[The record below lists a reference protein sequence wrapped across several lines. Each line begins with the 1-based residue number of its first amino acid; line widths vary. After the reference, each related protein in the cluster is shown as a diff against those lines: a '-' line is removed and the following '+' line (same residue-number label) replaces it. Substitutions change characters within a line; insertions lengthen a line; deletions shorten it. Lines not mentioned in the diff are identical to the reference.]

1 MSAITNPQ
9 SVIKSNG
16 QDVTLTWIKSDDLS
30 SFKPYYQVYGILFN
44 QTGEI
49 LLIQEKGKWKIPGGT
64 PETGETDVDTL
75 KRELTEEAD
84 VTVSKVIPLG
94 AQRVDYPNNPN
105 KQEGDLYYQLRYIC
119 LVDELLPQTPDPDT
133 GIVNPR
139 KFVPADQITEYVKWG
154 EVGNAM
160 FADAIM
166 LHKQKLNSN

>member
-1 MSAITNPQ
+1 MNTITNIQ
-9 SVIKSNG
+9 SIIKSNG

-30 SFKPYYQVYGILFN
+30 PFKPYYQVYGIVFN
-44 QTGEI
+44 QAGEI

-64 PETGETDVDTL
+64 PEGKETDIDTL

-84 VTVSKVIPLG
+84 VTVSKVLPLG

-105 KQEGDLYYQLRYIC
+105 KQEGNLYYQLRYIC

-133 GIVNPR
+133 GITNPR
-139 KFVPADQITEYVKWG
+139 KYVPANQITQYVKWG

-160 FADAIM
+160 FDDAIS
-166 LHKQKLNSN
+166 LFKKLLN